1 MNKKLEAYYNSSIK
15 EDEIINVEVLERGAG
30 RVKYLEKLVSQQNA
44 IIESQRKTIETIKR
58 VNGILTSRSHERQ
71 IEIRGVDKLIKDIV
85 NHFVIDMSNNKV
97 YMDIDE
103 WEDIINKHT
112 GEQNKWNQTQS
123 LLITMA

>member
-112 GEQNKWNQTQS
+112 GEQNK
-123 LLITMA
+123 